1 MESNAKKTI
10 YKKGKVLLIF
20 DDSRDVYS
28 LLFVDCRDQIVS
40 FLYGLPLSR

>member
-1 MESNAKKTI
+1 MQRKQYI
-10 YKKGKVLLIF
+10 KKGKVLLIF